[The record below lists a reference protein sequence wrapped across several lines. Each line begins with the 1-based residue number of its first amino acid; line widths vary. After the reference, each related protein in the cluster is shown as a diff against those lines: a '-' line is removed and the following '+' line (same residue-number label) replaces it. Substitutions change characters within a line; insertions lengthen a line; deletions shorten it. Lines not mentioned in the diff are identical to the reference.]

1 MPRIDFYRDRVCL
14 NVEANSLENAREV
27 VKAAGSHV
35 LIGILSANYPDVA
48 SAARDMQLYQKETED
63 RLSVG
68 LGAGNPRQC
77 FIVAEL
83 AAKLHPA
90 HINQV
95 FSCVGR
101 TRALLGEEE
110 GWVNALVAPSGT
122 VGLVNVATGPLSSQC
137 GKALIPVETAIAMV
151 REMGGNS
158 LKFFPMGGL
167 QHEEEFRYVARAC
180 AEAHF
185 ALEPTGGITL
195 ENFRSVLGIALEEQV
210 PQIIPHVYSSII
222 DKATGATKVQDV
234 RDLFA
239 IVQELVDR

>member
-1 MPRIDFYRDRVCL
+1 MHRIDFYKDRVCL
-14 NVEANSLENAREV
+14 NVEAHSLENAREV
-27 VKAAGSHV
+27 VEAAEGHV

-48 SAARDMQLYQKETED
+48 SAAREMQSYQKATED

-77 FIVAEL
+77 YVVAEL

-95 FSCVGR
+95 FSGVGR
-101 TRALLGEEE
+101 TRAALNEEE
-110 GWVNALVAPSGT
+110 GWINALVSPSGT
-122 VGLVNVATGPLSSQC
+122 VGLVDIATGPLSSQQE
-137 GKALIPVETAIAMV
+137 KAPIPVRTAIAMV
-151 REMGGNS
+151 QEMGGNS

-167 QHEEEFRYVARAC
+167 KHEEELRYVAREC

-185 ALEPTGGITL
+185 ALEPTGGIDL
-195 ENFRSVLGIALEEQV
+195 ENFRSILGIALEEQV

-222 DKATGATKVQDV
+222 DKATGATKVEDV
-234 RDLFA
+234 RKLFA
-239 IVQELVDR
+239 TVREMLG